1 MSTPTLLDLGR
12 RLLAV
17 AQSGLHYTQNAFER
31 ERYEE
36 AMNIA
41 AELLAFDSKYET
53 NAILQ
58 AWQLEEGYATPKL
71 DVRGA
76 IFRDRSVLLVKER
89 SDGKWTLPG
98 GFADVNE
105 WPSLSV
111 TKEIEQES
119 GYLARAVKLA
129 AVYDRNKHNYPPY
142 IFHIW
147 KLFFI
152 CEITGGEART
162 SIETDGVEFYPI
174 DALPPLSTGRCT
186 DVQILRMYEHYRHP
200 ALPTDFD

>member
-186 DVQILRMYEHYRHP
+186 DVQIRRMYEHHTNP